1 MPRGIRAVGRKG
13 SVFGNADIFVGRD
26 RGRFGFRAS
35 VRKEPAGKPARE
47 TARNVAARRSSC
59 RCGSA
64 QVAGRARSCFFDFW
78 LWLVRFLLDNWRNGR
93 SQRLATV
100 LG

>member
-13 SVFGNADIFVGRD
+13 SVFGNANIFVSRD
-26 RGRFGFRAS
+26 GCRFGFGAGIGQ
-35 VRKEPAGKPARE
+35 EPAGKSTRE

-64 QVAGRARSCFFDFW
+64 QVA
-78 LWLVRFLLDNWRNGR
+78 
-93 SQRLATV
+93 
-100 LG
+100 